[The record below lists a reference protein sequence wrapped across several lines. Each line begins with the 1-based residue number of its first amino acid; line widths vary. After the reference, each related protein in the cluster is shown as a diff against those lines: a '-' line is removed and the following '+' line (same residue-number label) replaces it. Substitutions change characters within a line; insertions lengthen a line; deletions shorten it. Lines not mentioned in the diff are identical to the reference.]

1 MATTSSPS
9 VDALTHDLGR
19 FLQDLHEQLAA
30 DQLSTLQRLGLGPAD
45 VLALRRVGAGQAA
58 EVLPDAA
65 ALDRL
70 RRRGLVERAGR
81 AGLVRLAADGRALLD
96 ELQVASA
103 RAVRRLVEGLDRG
116 RRLRLAGALHLLS
129 DSLDGTAVVAP

>member
-1 MATTSSPS
+1 MATTSSSPS

-19 FLQDLHEQLAA
+19 FLQDLHKQLAA
-30 DQLSTLQRLGLGPAD
+30 DQLSTLE
-45 VLALRRVGAGQAA
+45 RVGAGQAA
-58 EVLPDAA
+58 EAPPDDA

-81 AGLVRLAADGRALLD
+81 AGLVRLTADGRALLD
-96 ELQVASA
+96 ELQAASA